1 MEIKIAKNSGYCFG
15 VKRALKITEQI
26 LKENKDNKKIK
37 VFTLGSIIHNSGVSD
52 ELAKKGLIP
61 VDDFKKIEPGSIFII
76 RSHGMSPSLIKE
88 IKEKDVKII
97 DTTCPFVKKAQ
108 ARAGELSSN
117 GYFVIIIGNK
127 THPEVM
133 GIKDYILNENYTV
146 IENKADIERLPEK
159 DKIGIVVQTT
169 QILDRL
175 IQISGKSLKKTKEL
189 IIYNTICD
197 TTRNRQNFTGEMA
210 KEVDVMIIVGGKN
223 SANTRNLTSI
233 SKKINKKTYHIESYR
248 EIRPEWF
255 KKVKKV
261 GISGGASTPAEDIID
276 VKKAIERL

>member
-26 LKENKDNKKIK
+26 HKENKDNKKIK

-76 RSHGMSPSLIKE
+76 RSHGMSPKLIKE

-133 GIKDYILNENYTV
+133 GIKDYILNENYMV
-146 IENKADIERLPEK
+146 IENKADIERLPGK

-210 KEVDVMIIVGGKN
+210 KEADVMVIVGGKN

-233 SKKINKKTYHIESYR
+233 SKKINKKNYHIESYR

>member
-26 LKENKDNKKIK
+26 LKENRDNKKTK

-52 ELAKKGLIP
+52 ELAKKGLIS
-61 VDDFKKIEPGSIFII
+61 VDDFKKIESGSIFII
-76 RSHGMSPSLIKE
+76 RSHGMSPNLIKE
-88 IKEKDVKII
+88 IREKDVKII
-97 DTTCPFVKKAQ
+97 DTTCPFVKKVQ

-127 THPEVM
+127 THPEIM

-175 IQISGKSLKKTKEL
+175 IQISSKSLKKTKEL

-197 TTRNRQNFTGEMA
+197 TTRNRQNFTGELA

-233 SKKINKKTYHIESYR
+233 SKKINKKTYHIESYQ
-248 EIRPEWF
+248 EIKPEWF

>member
-26 LKENKDNKKIK
+26 LKENK
-37 VFTLGSIIHNSGVSD
+37 
-52 ELAKKGLIP
+52 
-61 VDDFKKIEPGSIFII
+61 
-76 RSHGMSPSLIKE
+76 
-88 IKEKDVKII
+88 EKDVKII

-108 ARAGELSSN
+108 ARAGELSHN

-189 IIYNTICD
+189 IIYITICNK
-197 TTRNRQNFTGEMA
+197 TRNRQNFTGEM
-210 KEVDVMIIVGGKN
+210 E
-223 SANTRNLTSI
+223 
-233 SKKINKKTYHIESYR
+233 
-248 EIRPEWF
+248 
-255 KKVKKV
+255 
-261 GISGGASTPAEDIID
+261 
-276 VKKAIERL
+276 